1 MTKFDTDKP
10 YKVFGD
16 VLREILDRHGL
27 SATRISAKI
36 HEPKDMFRADSTI
49 SKYRTGER
57 RPPKEWI
64 DVLQRYFTVITDE
77 EVVRLKEAWEACVPR
92 QADSSI
98 GMAVGIS
105 HDYGEDNKKGDM
117 NQLQFSEA
125 LASAHQNQ
133 KASEVRWNITL
144 KFFRISFFEIIITRT
159 IVLFCL
165 GLSIYTARRSIG
177 LWLTCGYR
185 RLCFLSSSTSRFVSP
200 FPITD

>member
-64 DVLQRYFTVITDE
+64 DVLQRY
-77 EVVRLKEAWEACVPR
+77 
-92 QADSSI
+92 S
-98 GMAVGIS
+98 
-105 HDYGEDNKKGDM
+105 
-117 NQLQFSEA
+117 
-125 LASAHQNQ
+125 
-133 KASEVRWNITL
+133 
-144 KFFRISFFEIIITRT
+144 